1 MRIVC
6 SSCAA
11 EYEVPALRLRPGK
24 LVRCAR
30 CGNKWLPVD
39 QAEEGAPSDTADE
52 QRAPDVELQNAG
64 SLPEVTAMDRLA
76 ATPVRPAARTGL
88 IAAWVLTFV
97 VLASAVAATVGWRD
111 EVVRA
116 WPPSGRILTT
126 TGHSAARQSHTAV
139 KKAE

>member
-1 MRIVC
+1 
-6 SSCAA
+6 
-11 EYEVPALRLRPGK
+11 
-24 LVRCAR
+24 
-30 CGNKWLPVD
+30 
-39 QAEEGAPSDTADE
+39 
-52 QRAPDVELQNAG
+52 
-64 SLPEVTAMDRLA
+64 MDRLA